1 MTPQI
6 IVTTDSIRPVVPERT
21 MSPNPVVVSV
31 VTVK

>member
-1 MTPQI
+1 MTPKI
-6 IVTTDSIRPVVPERT
+6 IVTTDSSRPVVPGST